1 MTEVTRRRPHT
12 SSMSSPFLEFDLTSE
27 VDRLHG
33 ESTWNT
39 GQNARTL
46 IKYDDLRIVLIALK
60 GGARIPEHK
69 TNGRISVQVLSGH
82 VRLNASGRAFNLL
95 PGSVLSLEE
104 CAPHDL
110 EALEESAL
118 LLTIAWPGDSARN
131 GHRQMGQ
138 RGDDPH
144 R

>member
-1 MTEVTRRRPHT
+1 MTAVAHRRPHT
-12 SSMSSPFLEFDLTSE
+12 PPLASPFLEFDLTSE

-69 TNGRISVQVLSGH
+69 TNGRISVQALSGH
-82 VRLNASGRAFNLL
+82 VRLNASGRAFNLF

-118 LLTIAWPGDSARN
+118 LLTIAWPGD
-131 GHRQMGQ
+131 
-138 RGDDPH
+138 
-144 R
+144 

>member
-46 IKYDDLRIVLIALK
+46 IKYDDLRVVLIALK

-118 LLTIAWPGDSARN
+118 LLTIAWPGD
-131 GHRQMGQ
+131 
-138 RGDDPH
+138 
-144 R
+144 